1 MMNHASSPEGRDL
14 RSKIRERMTTIRSA
28 ELACRLDTVQVVNLS
43 TIRKLIQEAVEE
55 AITAIGPTIGA
66 EKKQLLAESEKV
78 FRRKSK
84 ALQGEKPN
92 TEAQSPELKNELCE
106 TRRLFAEEGSAEV
119 AKKEKALYDQGMTR
133 LEKSLARI
141 LNRAV
146 RAGSVEAGLEKN
158 LRDLIA
164 SIAEEERH
172 RIKSELEDERRERT
186 ELLEKKIVRLAASLE
201 RTCEERNSAR
211 EELQQLKSADVR
223 VGNVM
228 QPGLSTSDQSRK
240 RKFLLLKEV
249 ADQNRAFRDAIRE
262 KNARAR
268 QLV

>member
-1 MMNHASSPEGRDL
+1 
-14 RSKIRERMTTIRSA
+14 MTTIRSA

-141 LNRAV
+141 LNR
-146 RAGSVEAGLEKN
+146 
-158 LRDLIA
+158 
-164 SIAEEERH
+164 
-172 RIKSELEDERRERT
+172 
-186 ELLEKKIVRLAASLE
+186 
-201 RTCEERNSAR
+201 
-211 EELQQLKSADVR
+211 
-223 VGNVM
+223 
-228 QPGLSTSDQSRK
+228 
-240 RKFLLLKEV
+240 
-249 ADQNRAFRDAIRE
+249 
-262 KNARAR
+262 
-268 QLV
+268 